1 MASRQFYPEDGADR
15 SVVYASTTLTVV
27 KKEYAQLEKE
37 GLAIIYDTKKF
48 LYGGPFTNLY
58 HSYLVRV
65 NKYLIKNTTAG
76 SRLKCIPILYWI

>member
-1 MASRQFYPEDGADR
+1 MPHLMASRQFYPEDGADR

-65 NKYLIKNTTAG
+65 NKYPRWPHQEYNSGL
-76 SRLKCIPILYWI
+76 SP